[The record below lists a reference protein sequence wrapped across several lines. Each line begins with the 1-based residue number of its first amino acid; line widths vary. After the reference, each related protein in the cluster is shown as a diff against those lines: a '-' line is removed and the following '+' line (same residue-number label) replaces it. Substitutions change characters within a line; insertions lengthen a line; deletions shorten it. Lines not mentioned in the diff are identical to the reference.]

1 MTRAGALAGALLLAG
16 CVNGQP
22 NAVNTVAG
30 LQSAYAAAVSAE
42 IIYENSGKADVAVVR
57 QIETYRVRAATD
69 LAPLVTAAETGG
81 NVDAAALTV
90 ATDELTQFSAYMAA
104 KGLMKGTP

>member
-1 MTRAGALAGALLLAG
+1 MTRVGALTGAILVAG

-30 LQSAYAAAVSAE
+30 LQSTYAAAVSAE

-57 QIETYRVRAATD
+57 QIETYRVRAAAD
-69 LAPLVTAAETGG
+69 LAPLVSAAETGG

-90 ATDELTQFSAYMAA
+90 ATGELNLLSAYLTAQ
-104 KGLMKGTP
+104 GLLKGTP